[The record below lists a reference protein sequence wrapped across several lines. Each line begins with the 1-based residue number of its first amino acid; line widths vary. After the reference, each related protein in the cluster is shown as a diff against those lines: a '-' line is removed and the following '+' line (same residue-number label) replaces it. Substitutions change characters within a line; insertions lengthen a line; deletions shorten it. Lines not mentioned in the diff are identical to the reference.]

1 MIGVRVAGTG
11 ENEQEVL
18 HCLYEVIGL
27 ALGCADHPYTSFL
40 RVIRRRL
47 RRQLVPVVRSI

>member
-1 MIGVRVAGTG
+1 VIGVRVAGTG